1 MAFIDIKINGRS
13 FRSVGEYTDNQ
24 DGIAAYFPNNEDP
37 EKWIDFF
44 QSHEPIILLWSI
56 GYLKSTNDH
65 SINSKFE
72 ANIIDSESEE
82 IKLLL
87 EKYYSDLELSA
98 DFVDFIFGGYA
109 SRNLKGDFPK
119 IEYKGEIIEAE
130 WFDFGNH
137 VFIDKSKYDEF
148 VFELDKV
155 VDTVVLG
162 LRSIMDS

>member
-1 MAFIDIKINGRS
+1 MAFIDIKINGKS
-13 FRSVGEYTDNQ
+13 FRSVGEYIDNQ
-24 DGIAAYFPNNEDP
+24 DGIAAYFQNNEDP

-56 GYLKSTNDH
+56 GYLKYTNDH
-65 SINSKFE
+65 SINSRFE
-72 ANIIDSESEE
+72 ANIIDYESKE

-98 DFVDFIFGGYA
+98 YFVDFIFGEYA
-109 SRNLKGDFPK
+109 PHNLKGDFPK

-137 VFIDKSKYDEF
+137 VFIEKSKYDEF
-148 VFELDKV
+148 IFELNQVIDRFIFYLK
-155 VDTVVLG
+155 
-162 LRSIMDS
+162 RIA